1 MSTAFVPKHF
11 PRTRLTSGRVLS
23 DAQQHQYDVLRSI
36 GGKLVSNRNGWWRV
50 HSDTH
55 REKIKGLNTTAMWS
69 LVNFGLVVC
78 VDDAPIPGSPAPPP
92 GYLFLLPDL
101 AKDVPGPRYERP
113 NGTVKEKGTP

>member
-11 PRTRLTSGRVLS
+11 PRTKLTSGRALS
-23 DAQQHQYDVLRSI
+23 DAQQHQYDVLRSV

-69 LVNFGLVVC
+69 LVDFGLVVC
-78 VDDAPIPGSPAPPP
+78 VDDGAPVP

-101 AKDVPGPRYERP
+101 AKDVPGPRYSMH
-113 NGTVKEKGTP
+113 GVKEKGTP

>member
-11 PRTRLTSGRVLS
+11 PRTKLTSGRALS
-23 DAQQHQYDVLRSI
+23 AAQQHQYDVLRSV

-55 REKIKGLNTTAMWS
+55 REKIQGLNTTAMWS

-78 VDDAPIPGSPAPPP
+78 VDDGAPIP

-101 AKDVPGPRYERP
+101 SKDVPGPRYARA
-113 NGTVKEKGTP
+113 GSLIKEKGTP